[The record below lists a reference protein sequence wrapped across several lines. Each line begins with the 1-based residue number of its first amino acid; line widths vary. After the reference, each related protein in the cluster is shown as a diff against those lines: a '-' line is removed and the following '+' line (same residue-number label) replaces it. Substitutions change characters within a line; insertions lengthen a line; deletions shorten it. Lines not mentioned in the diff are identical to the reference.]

1 MKPLTSAADLSHA
14 DDEPRVCVKIQA
26 YVGVSGLIF
35 PAADGSYDISES

>member
-26 YVGVSGLIF
+26 YVGVSGSMV
-35 PAADGSYDISES
+35 ADGSYDISES